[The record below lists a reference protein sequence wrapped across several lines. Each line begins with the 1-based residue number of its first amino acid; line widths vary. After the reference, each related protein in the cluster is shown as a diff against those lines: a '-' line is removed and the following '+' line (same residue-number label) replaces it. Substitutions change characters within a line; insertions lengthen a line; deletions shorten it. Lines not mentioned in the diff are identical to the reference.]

1 MSAYG
6 TKRTNLMGRGTSAT
20 EKVCGVAKPN
30 PLLWPK
36 QRTRPKKLAV
46 DDQQK

>member
-30 PLLWPK
+30 PFSNKRARLG
-36 QRTRPKKLAV
+36 A
-46 DDQQK
+46 D